1 MDGAANGAR
10 LHRPSM
16 EIAAP
21 RRWTRRGLPYAD
33 ALNALRPGRASDYA
47 SLRILRWVLRTADAG
62 RAVVSLRCSN
72 QSLIKGYLK
81 RTLSTF
87 ATIQTGVPF
96 FLPGKGL
103 TWKVSGSCW
112 LYLKRS
118 AFRFKTRN
126 DASSRAN

>member
-33 ALNALRPGRASDYA
+33 ALNVLRPGRASDYA

-62 RAVVSLRCSN
+62 RAVVSLRCSPVTD
-72 QSLIKGYLK
+72 QMLLK
-81 RTLSTF
+81 AHVKFVRD
-87 ATIQTGVPF
+87 
-96 FLPGKGL
+96 
-103 TWKVSGSCW
+103 
-112 LYLKRS
+112 Y
-118 AFRFKTRN
+118 
-126 DASSRAN
+126 